1 MEKKEKFYKLPAALL
16 QAGLTARAV
25 LAYCILAD
33 RAELSGKGGER
44 YKDQYGVYI
53 IYRIEELAA
62 VLGVG
67 ERTARYCLAELED
80 GGYIATRKQGRTRPQ
95 KIYVLDTHDRQK
107 IAGHEG
113 GDRQKIAGHD
123 RQKIAGHSTYT
134 NSIYTD
140 PSSSSPA
147 PDSSTPAARLGTLLE
162 LIERCA
168 GEVHVPLSERD
179 TLDIAG
185 RYLRESDTIQ
195 YPAAWLRAVVA
206 NYVPLPSGSGTKKKP
221 WQESGYKAGY
231 DITEYEST
239 SVLDEEDE

>member
-25 LAYCILAD
+25 LCYCVLAD
-33 RAELSGKGGER
+33 RAELSGKTGER
-44 YKDQYGVYI
+44 FSDQYGTYI
-53 IYRIEELAA
+53 IYRVEELATA
-62 VLGVG
+62 LGVG

-95 KIYVLDTHDRQK
+95 KIYVLDNHDRQK

-113 GDRQKIAGHD
+113 SDRQKTAGHD
-123 RQKIAGHSTYT
+123 RQKTAGHNTYT

-140 PSSSSPA
+140 SSSSPA
-147 PDSSTPAARLGTLLE
+147 PDSSTPAARLGTLLA

-168 GEVHVPLSERD
+168 SEVRVELSERD

-195 YPAAWLRAVVA
+195 HPAAWLRAVVA

-221 WQESGYKAGY
+221 WQGGYKAGY
-231 DITEYEST
+231 SIAEYEST